1 MFNKVKKFHKA
12 FTLAELMVI
21 MAVMTVILAA
31 VAPIFTSRY
40 TNAAFDNVWTAVG
53 ASWNNDIYADA
64 PGRFMMQEALIGI
77 TPIDMEDIRRTY
89 LPVSKVIIRS
99 TDRVGGN
106 KQQKQIEFRY
116 ANSKVGYLGAAN
128 GSILLGGSYPNVNFT
143 NAQGNT
149 AIGTNSLNDLT
160 TGTHNSA
167 IGYEALKS
175 LKTGHYNTAIGM
187 SAGSNIT
194 EGDGNVFIGNNVYN
208 ATKGDY
214 NTLIGN
220 NPENRS
226 SESNYT
232 TAVGDNIYT
241 KGDYNVA
248 LGYSSFAGGK
258 YNTAVGYGALLT
270 SSPSGNNFSN
280 FQYNTA
286 IGYKSC
292 SGINATS
299 KYTTCIGGVGVDTN
313 NMSTVAQSFYQDT
326 KERVLIGGP
335 VSTYR
340 SAATLEV
347 HNLATASSKYPYPD
361 AISGAS
367 SLGDSSV
374 VVNGNLIVRGQTYL
388 IGKSPFP
395 AENPK
400 TTSVSDANTISLMGF
415 KLYKEAISS
424 HKPLIGFDGSERS
437 VRIKD
442 DNEYMHE
449 EYAGREHCICA
460 YSCSLSKKDY
470 YGGQG
475 FFGRDAYDWTSPLDY
490 DFLFDNPFEDTN
502 YLWGT
507 NPHRCNSVNNKDYN
521 DNVHNAHSIELDA
534 ARALFPGGPDAS
546 EDQITS
552 IGSCCPV
559 LTPNGVRNMKSDIR
573 LKNIAGKFSA
583 GFDKIS
589 KLKIYNYTYNS
600 DKFKIPQLGVIAQD
614 LKLIFPNAVTKDDN
628 GYYKIRWDEMFYAA
642 INSVK
647 ELHKKIV
654 NLAAKVEH
662 NIERINNLTKENAE
676 LEQEL
681 IKLSNEIDKLENK

>member
-1 MFNKVKKFHKA
+1 MLNKIKKFHKA

-21 MAVMTVILAA
+21 MAVLTVILAA

-40 TNAAFDNVWTAVG
+40 TNAAFDNVWSTVG

-64 PGRFMMQEALIGI
+64 PGRFMMQQSLIGI

-89 LPVSKVIIRS
+89 LPLSKVIVRS
-99 TDRVGGN
+99 ADKVGGN

-116 ANSKVGYLGAAN
+116 SNSKVGYLGAGN
-128 GSILLGGSYPNVNFT
+128 GSILLGGSYNDINFHS
-143 NAQGNT
+143 AAGNS
-149 AIGTNSLNDLT
+149 AIGTKALNALT
-160 TGTHNSA
+160 SGTYNSA

-175 LKTGHYNTAIGM
+175 LKTGHYNTAIGVSSGGNM
-187 SAGSNIT
+187 T
-194 EGDGNVFIGNNVYN
+194 EGDGNVLVGNNVYS
-208 ATKGDY
+208 ATKGSY

-241 KGDYNVA
+241 KGDYNTA
-248 LGYSSFAGGK
+248 LGYASFAGGK
-258 YNTAVGYGALLT
+258 YNTAVGYGALLA
-270 SSPSGNNFSN
+270 SSPAGNNFSN

-292 SGINATS
+292 SGINSAS
-299 KYTTCIGGVGVDTN
+299 KYTTCIGGSGVDTN
-313 NMSTVAQSFYQDT
+313 NMSTVAQNFYKDT

-347 HNLATASSKYPYPD
+347 HNLTSANSKYPYPD
-361 AISGAS
+361 TISGAS

-395 AENPK
+395 VENPK
-400 TTSVSDANTISLMGF
+400 TTPGANANTISLMGF
-415 KLYKEAISS
+415 KLYKEALSS
-424 HKPLIGFDGSERS
+424 HKPLIGFDGSERT

-442 DNEYMHE
+442 DNEYIHE

-460 YSCSLSKKDY
+460 YSCSLTTKDY
-470 YGGQG
+470 YGGKG
-475 FFGRDAYDWTSPLDY
+475 FYGRDAYDWTTPYDY
-490 DFLFDNPFEDTN
+490 DFLFDNSFYDTN

-507 NPHRCNSVNNKDYN
+507 NPHRCNEITSKNYN
-521 DNVHNAHSIELDA
+521 DNVHSAHSIELDA

-559 LTPNGVRNMKSDIR
+559 LTPNGVRSMKSDIR
-573 LKNIAGKFSA
+573 LKNVSGKFTF

-589 KLKIYNYTYNS
+589 KLRIYDYFFKS
-600 DKFKIPQLGVIAQD
+600 DRHKIPQVGVMAQD
-614 LKLIFPNAVTKDDN
+614 LKLVFPNAVSKDDR

-642 INSVK
+642 INSIK
-647 ELHKKIV
+647 ELNTKIV
-654 NLAAKVEH
+654 NLVARVE
-662 NIERINNLTKENAE
+662 NNLERINKLNKENKE

-681 IKLSNEIDKLENK
+681 IRLSKEIDNLKRK